1 MMDGT
6 SKARGCPLCK
16 SLKSSVF
23 MKENAYNNRDHVKL
37 LKCSDCD
44 FVYSETVCC
53 NYTNYSIP
61 TLKQSSDALD
71 SASISQGI
79 YGLATEIIDKTSV
92 KQGSVLDYGCGAG
105 LMLRV
110 FKEYGYEVLGVE
122 ESEIFRTILGRENI
136 SSIASLSEIDDL
148 RESFDL
154 VIVKD
159 VIEHLENPV
168 EAINEIVSF
177 IKPGGFIYVR
187 VPNRYAYPFH
197 WAVDTVEHVNH
208 FTPSALK
215 RIMNTRMKFHGDVKI
230 YDISSRAGR
239 LYDSVF
245 WKLRYFLPMTHQI
258 SLIFK
263 KSA

>member
-1 MMDGT
+1 M
-6 SKARGCPLCK
+6 
-16 SLKSSVF
+16 
-23 MKENAYNNRDHVKL
+23 
-37 LKCSDCD
+37 
-44 FVYSETVCC
+44 
-53 NYTNYSIP
+53 
-61 TLKQSSDALD
+61 
-71 SASISQGI
+71 
-79 YGLATEIIDKTSV
+79 
-92 KQGSVLDYGCGAG
+92 LDYGCGAG

-110 FKEYGYEVLGVE
+110 FKEYGYQVLGVE
-122 ESEIFRTILGRENI
+122 ESENFRTILGRENI

-168 EAINEIVSF
+168 ESINEIVSF

-215 RIMNTRMKFHGDVKI
+215 RVMNTRMEFHDDVKI

-239 LYDSVF
+239 LYNSVF
-245 WKLRYFLPMTHQI
+245 WRLRYLLPMAHQI
-258 SLIFK
+258 SHIYK

>member
-1 MMDGT
+1 MTD
-6 SKARGCPLCK
+6 SVSRACPLCNSSK
-16 SLKSSVF
+16 KSVF
-23 MKENAYNNRDHVKL
+23 MKVNAYNNRDHVQL
-37 LKCSDCD
+37 LKCSDCG

-53 NYTNYSIP
+53 NYTSYSIP
-61 TLKQSSDALD
+61 TSKQSCEALD

-79 YGLATEIIDKTSV
+79 PELATEIIDKISV
-92 KQGSVLDYGCGAG
+92 KRGRVLDYGCGAG

-122 ESEIFRTILGRENI
+122 ESEAFRKILKKDNI
-136 SSIASLSEIDDL
+136 PSIASLSEIDDL

-215 RIMNTRMKFHGDVKI
+215 NVMKNSRMKMHGDVKI

-239 LYDSVF
+239 VYDSIF